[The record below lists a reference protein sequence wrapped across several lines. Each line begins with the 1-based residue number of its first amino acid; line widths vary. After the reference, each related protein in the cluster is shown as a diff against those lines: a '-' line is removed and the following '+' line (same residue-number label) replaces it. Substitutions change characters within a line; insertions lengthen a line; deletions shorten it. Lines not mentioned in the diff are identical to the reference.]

1 MKYLAFQCG
10 SFSFLLF
17 GLSLGLCAQ
26 EPSIELQYALSP
38 DSFVQDG
45 VPQGT
50 VTDYV
55 WKDSQVFPGT
65 IRRYS
70 VYLPAKYDAD
80 QPLDLMV
87 FQDGHAYLRKDGHFR
102 VPTVLDNL
110 IHQGDLPPMV
120 GIFVDPGHL
129 QENLPAERGWDPTPE
144 NRSFE
149 YDSLSPD
156 YSEFLIREI
165 IPEVSKQVKITDD
178 PERRAICG
186 ISSGGICAFTVAWE
200 RPDQFRKVLSHIGS
214 FVNIRGGHVYPALI
228 RKQPKR
234 PIKVFLQAGS
244 QDLDNEHGN
253 WPLGNQQMAAA
264 LEFRDYEYE
273 FIYGEGA
280 HNGNHGGAILPQAL
294 RWLWSDDSSE

>member
-1 MKYLAFQCG
+1 MDHLAFKVG
-10 SFSFLLF
+10 SLSFLLF
-17 GLSLGLCAQ
+17 GLSLGLRAQ
-26 EPSIELQYALSP
+26 EPSIEWQYPLSP
-38 DSFVQDG
+38 DSFEQDG
-45 VPQGT
+45 VPRGT

-55 WKDSQVFPGT
+55 WKDSKVFPGT

-70 VYLPAKYDAD
+70 VYLPANYDAE
-80 QPLDLMV
+80 QPLDLIV

-120 GIFVDPGHL
+120 GIFIDPGLL
-129 QENLPAERGWDPTPE
+129 QESLPAERGWRPIPE

-149 YDSLSPD
+149 YDSLSPK
-156 YSEFLIREI
+156 YSEFLMREI
-165 IPEVSKQVKITDD
+165 LPEVSKQVKITDD

-200 RPDQFRKVLSHIGS
+200 RPDQFRKVLSHVGS
-214 FVNIRGGHVYPALI
+214 FVNIRGGHAYPALI
-228 RKQPKR
+228 RKEAKR
-234 PIKVFLQAGS
+234 PMKVFLQAGS
-244 QDLDNEHGN
+244 KDVDNEHGN

-264 LEFRDYEYE
+264 LKFRDYEFE

-280 HNGNHGGAILPQAL
+280 HNGNHGGAVLPQSL

>member
-26 EPSIELQYALSP
+26 EPSIELRYALSP
-38 DSFVQDG
+38 DSFEQDG
-45 VPQGT
+45 VPRGT

-234 PIKVFLQAGS
+234 PMKVFLQAGS
-244 QDLDNEHGN
+244 KDIDNEHGN

-280 HNGNHGGAILPQAL
+280 HNGNHGGAVLPQAL
-294 RWLWSDDSSE
+294 SWLWSDDSSE